1 MCTVECVIRGREWAP
16 ASGGRAAPNTH
27 GLLWVQVD
35 LEWLW
40 KVETV
45 SPLLMM
51 EEGE

>member
-1 MCTVECVIRGREWAP
+1 MCTVECVTGGREWWAP
-16 ASGGRAAPNTH
+16 RGGRVAPNTH

-40 KVETV
+40 KVQTV

-51 EEGE
+51 EEGG